1 MRLTITASAIFL
13 SFACLSTGARA
24 DTILGSGAFQTMN
37 PAQPNTLE
45 ESNTSTKPFWDNK
58 SLDSVNGPSGNI
70 GNFITG
76 TGLFQDDPNSPR
88 ENLSYY
94 GSRNGSAV
102 SNTTFSNAG
111 GTHVATLEGGITAW
125 SNLDEFGWYDVS
137 DPSDLHVLFSNLS
150 AASVAFFDPTGDY
163 GFFLR
168 NGRGDYLYMQ
178 SDLNPANIA
187 GEQSHQHFS
196 IFSQDPY
203 TYWLGAED
211 LTGSSGYERNG
222 DFNDAIVRITAPV
235 SATPEPSAVS
245 LFGIGLIALAI
256 GGIKLRRK
264 SANNGC

>member
-1 MRLTITASAIFL
+1 MKLITAASAIFL

-24 DTILGSGAFQTMN
+24 DTILGSGAFQAMN

-94 GSRNGSAV
+94 GNRNGSAA
-102 SNTTFSNAG
+102 SNVVFSSSG
-111 GTHVATLEGGITAW
+111 GPHVATLEGGITAW
-125 SNLDEFGWYDVS
+125 AGSDAFGWYDQTG
-137 DPSDLHVLFSNLS
+137 LHFLFDNLS
-150 AASVAFFDPTGDY
+150 ASPVVSFDPTGDY

-168 NGRGDYLYMQ
+168 NGQ
-178 SDLNPANIA
+178 SSYFFVQSEFNIA
-187 GEQSHQHFS
+187 AQPGEDSHQHFS
-196 IFSQDPY
+196 IFSNQPSS
-203 TYWLGAED
+203 TYWIGVED
-211 LTGSSGYERNG
+211 LPGMQGYERNG
-222 DFNDAIVRITAPV
+222 DFNDVIVKITAPV

>member
-13 SFACLSTGARA
+13 SFACLSAGALA
-24 DTILGSGAFQTMN
+24 DTILGSGAFQSMN
-37 PAQPNTLE
+37 PAQTNTFE
-45 ESNTSTKPFWDNK
+45 ASNISTKPFWDNK

-76 TGLFQDDPNSPR
+76 TGLFKDDPNSPR

-94 GSRNGSAV
+94 GNRNGSAV
-102 SNTTFSNAG
+102 GNATFSNAG

-137 DPSDLHVLFSNLS
+137 DPSDLHVLFNNLS
-150 AASVAFFDPTGDY
+150 AAPVAFFDPTGDY

-168 NGRGDYLYMQ
+168 NGQGNYVFLQ

-211 LTGSSGYERNG
+211 LTGMNRVERNG
-222 DFNDAIVRITAPV
+222 DFNDMIVRITAPV
-235 SATPEPSAVS
+235 SATPEPAAVS
-245 LFGIGLIALAI
+245 LFGIGLMALAI
-256 GGIKLRRK
+256 VAAKRRR
-264 SANNGC
+264 SANGGR